1 MPIPKDFSAFIKISA
16 KERALSQLQ
25 RWIIDGTLIPGEKLV
40 DTELSDALGVSRT
53 PIREALQ
60 ILEIQGFVEIY
71 HGKETRVTKIE
82 KDDIL
87 KIYPPFA
94 ALQSL
99 AAELATPMISN
110 EQIENL
116 KRINTEFSLLLDRGQ
131 PYKAMELD
139 EEFHNLIVE
148 VADNSYISSFTS
160 TMQKHIRRFKYLF
173 LKHVRTTEQ
182 ISVTEH
188 AELIAA
194 FESREAAK
202 TMMLMKQ
209 NVMRP
214 MWELYESIE
223 TNSFRQE

>member
-1 MPIPKDFSAFIKISA
+1 MPIPKDFSALVKISA

-60 ILEIQGFVEIY
+60 ILEIQRFVEIH

-82 KDDIL
+82 KNDIL

-99 AAELATPMISN
+99 AAELTTPIISN

-116 KRINTEFSLLLDRGQ
+116 KRINAEFSSLLDQGQ

-148 VADNSYISSFTS
+148 VADNPYISSFTS
-160 TMQKHIRRFKYLF
+160 TMQMHIRRFKYLF
-173 LKHVRTTEQ
+173 LKQAKTSEQ
-182 ISVTEH
+182 LSVTEH
-188 AELIAA
+188 TELITA
-194 FESREAAK
+194 FETKDTAK
-202 TMMLMKQ
+202 TALLMKK
-209 NVMRP
+209 NILRP
-214 MWELYESIE
+214 MRELFETIE
-223 TNSFRQE
+223 TSNI

>member
-1 MPIPKDFSAFIKISA
+1 MPIPKDFSTIIKISA

-25 RWIIDGTLIPGEKLV
+25 RWIIDGTLLPGEKLV
-40 DTELSDALGVSRT
+40 DTELSEALGASRT

-60 ILEIQGFVEIY
+60 ILEIQGFVAIH

-99 AAELATPMISN
+99 AAELTTSIISN

-116 KRINTEFSLLLDRGQ
+116 KRINGEFSKLFDQEQ

-148 VADNSYISSFTS
+148 ITDNSYIASFTS
-160 TMQKHIRRFKYLF
+160 TMQMHIRRFKYLF
-173 LKHVRTTEQ
+173 LKQVKPAEQ
-182 ISVTEH
+182 LSVTEH
-188 AELIAA
+188 AELIMA
-194 FESREAAK
+194 FELKDAAK
-202 TMMLMKQ
+202 AASVMKK
-209 NVMRP
+209 NIMRP
-214 MWELYESIE
+214 MQELYETIVID
-223 TNSFRQE
+223 N